1 MAYGQIGV
9 MQAFGAFFV
18 YLVIMAE
25 NGFWPSK
32 LYDIRKKWDSRLI
45 NDLEDSYR
53 QDWVR
58 RNYYFV
64 FIFPACY

>member
-45 NDLEDSYR
+45 NDLEDSYG